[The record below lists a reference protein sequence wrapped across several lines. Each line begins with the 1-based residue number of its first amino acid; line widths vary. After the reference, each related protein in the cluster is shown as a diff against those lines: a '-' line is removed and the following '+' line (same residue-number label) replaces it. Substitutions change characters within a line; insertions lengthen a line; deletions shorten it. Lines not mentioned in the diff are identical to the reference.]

1 MALDPKIIAKLKR
14 DLKELNTIYEKIGET
29 PLSIDFDTATVDD
42 IKLLRDY
49 LSEAKLFVD
58 DLDDGFGGI
67 NESIKNIVREW
78 KTGFADPTKEATK
91 SFTKLQGLA
100 QKFSDDAKGVVEMKG
115 KEVKAAA
122 QLIKVERER
131 LKVLQAE
138 LTLKAKQLGGVN
150 KLSDAEQT
158 VLANLKSEYKV
169 QEELLGLAEKRV
181 KEEEKIQKAMGL
193 SGAAIQG
200 MAGAFQK
207 IGIKGEFF
215 EGVEGSMREAA
226 KEGGKLNTFLAG
238 AKGLAEGL
246 GAALTDPLVVITMIV
261 KSIKFLVGIFDH
273 VIKLTNQI
281 GQGFGVAGAEAAA
294 LKAEIHAAGDA
305 NGDMFYFT
313 EELFGAQMSLNQAV
327 GQNLKFNEKNAK
339 TFQDM
344 TLYMG
349 LSTEQ
354 AGKLF
359 KLSAESGVPFE
370 NIYDNV
376 VGTTQALNEGSGF
389 SMSTADAIDRIT
401 NSSASVR
408 FNIKGGTEGLV
419 RAAHTAARLGTTMD
433 EIAAAAKTH
442 LDFESSIAKE
452 IEAEMFL
459 QKDLN
464 LDKLRAAAL
473 TGDTETA
480 AKEQARLIRENMGSL
495 KGNVMAQE
503 AFAATLGISTEQLA
517 EQMQKQEELKGL
529 SGEQLEAKLA
539 EQEAMA
545 TQGKDAATFDRTM
558 QSAVKQLK
566 AALEPLAKKIGPL
579 FLNMAQAL
587 GPTIE
592 AAVNFLSGPL
602 GKIVMGVAGGLL
614 AIKAASSLASGVK
627 KMFGGIL
634 ERGASPLNPDF
645 VHVVNQTGGG
655 GGMDF
660 LGRTLGKRGLFG
672 GKMFKGLSK
681 VFGGKNTFIGKQL
694 RNLAAMNLKRS
705 SFMNQVVANNKT
717 LSKLVPSMSK
727 LTSKVAPAAGGGT
740 KLLGGLTKT
749 LKVLGPIGAAAD
761 MIFGGFTGSS
771 QAGMTAEQQKAA
783 GVEVGI
789 SKAKATTLGVLTGGA
804 EKGSMF
810 SGALGIEKGSGGD
823 EALGIAGAA
832 GRGALTG
839 AAIGSVIPVVGTA
852 VGAAVGGIVG
862 TVSEGFKIFSDPNS
876 KLRQGF
882 DSFVSSTSEKL
893 SGWATSAKDSILGFA
908 KSAGS
913 TVSSLASGAKDLAS
927 SAYSKVKNVGSNIVG
942 GAKSALK
949 SVGSFFGF
957 ADGGVVTSPVAG
969 LVGEAGPEAIIPL
982 NQAQGV
988 LGTGEVVALLKEL
1001 VSEVRKG
1008 GNVYLDGSKVG
1019 HVLALQSS
1027 QMG

>member
-1 MALDPKIIAKLKR
+1 MATKQQLQELQKLLDQLEKKYKSIKRVSPFDGKTAKEVAKQFNSIKDATDSIEVSMKGIRQEILESESGLAGLKESFQDIGRELGKINDPLKNMTKGFNKVRNFAEELSDIQYDLTASSIKQTKDLKAKVNLEFNRLKR
-14 DLKELNTIYEKIGET
+14 QAEFLKKQIASGKLTDEELSKAEE
-29 PLSIDFDTATVDD
+29 LLEFATD
-42 IKLLRDY
+42 
-49 LSEAKLFVD
+49 EAKLFQEKIGYQDNFNKALDQTLKQQKNINKATGLSGKILGGLGGFAEKIGFKGVSD
-58 DLDDGFGGI
+58 DLDGI
-67 NESIKNIVREW
+67 NDKMKEKAVLLTDNGKKTASLSNMFSIMG
-78 KTGFADPTKEATK
+78 TGIA
-91 SFTKLQGLA
+91 GLA
-100 QKFSDDAKGVVEMKG
+100 SSLADA
-115 KEVKAAA
+115 
-122 QLIKVERER
+122 
-131 LKVLQAE
+131 
-138 LTLKAKQLGGVN
+138 
-150 KLSDAEQT
+150 
-158 VLANLKSEYKV
+158 
-169 QEELLGLAEKRV
+169 
-181 KEEEKIQKAMGL
+181 
-193 SGAAIQG
+193 
-200 MAGAFQK
+200 F
-207 IGIKGEFF
+207 
-215 EGVEGSMREAA
+215 
-226 KEGGKLNTFLAG
+226 
-238 AKGLAEGL
+238 
-246 GAALTDPLVVITMIV
+246 TDPLVIVTMIV
-261 KSIKFLVGIFDH
+261 KAVKFLVGIFDH
-273 VIKLTNQI
+273 VLKVTNQI
-281 GQGFGVAGAEAAA
+281 GQGFGIAGAEAAA
-294 LKAEIHAAGDA
+294 LKAQIHAAGDA
-305 NGDMFYFT
+305 SGDMFYFT
-313 EELFGAQMSLNQAV
+313 EEIFGAMQSLNQVV
-327 GQNLKFNEKNAK
+327 GQQLKFNEKNAK
-339 TFQDM
+339 TFLDM
-344 TLYMG
+344 TMYMG

-614 AIKAASSLASGVK
+614 AIKAASGLVSGVK
-627 KMFGGIL
+627 KMFGGFF
-634 ERGASPLNPDF
+634 EKGSMANPMYTY
-645 VHVVNQTGGG
+645 NINEQGGG

-681 VFGGKNTFIGKQL
+681 VFGGKNTFVGKQL

-727 LTSKVAPAAGGGT
+727 LASKVAPKAAGGSN
-740 KLLGGLTKT
+740 LLGGLTKT
-749 LKVLGPIGAAAD
+749 MKVLGPIGAAAD
-761 MIFGGFTGSS
+761 LVLGGFSGSS
-771 QAGMTAEQQKAA
+771 QAGMTAEEQKAA

-810 SGALGIEKGSGGD
+810 SGALGIEKGSAGD

-893 SGWATSAKDSILGFA
+893 SGWATSAKDSIVGFA

-927 SAYSKVKNVGSNIVG
+927 
-942 GAKSALK
+942 
-949 SVGSFFGF
+949 
-957 ADGGVVTSPVAG
+957 
-969 LVGEAGPEAIIPL
+969 
-982 NQAQGV
+982 
-988 LGTGEVVALLKEL
+988 
-1001 VSEVRKG
+1001 
-1008 GNVYLDGSKVG
+1008 
-1019 HVLALQSS
+1019 
-1027 QMG
+1027 

>member
-14 DLKELNTIYEKIGET
+14 DLKELNAIYEKIGET
-29 PLSIDFDTATVDD
+29 PLTIDFDTATVDD

-181 KEEEKIQKAMGL
+181 KEEEKIQKEMGL

-517 EQMQKQEELKGL
+517 EQMQKQEEVKGL

-579 FLNMAQAL
+579 FLNMAKAL

-592 AAVNFLSGPL
+592 AAVDFLSGPA
-602 GKIVMGVAGGLL
+602 GKIAMTVAGGLL
-614 AIKAASSLASGVK
+614 AIRGATALASGVS
-627 KMFGGIL
+627 KMFGGFF
-634 ERGASPLNPDF
+634 EKGSMANPMYTY
-645 VHVVNQTGGG
+645 NINEQGGG

-717 LSKLVPSMSK
+717 LSNNIKL
-727 LTSKVAPAAGGGT
+727 
-740 KLLGGLTKT
+740 
-749 LKVLGPIGAAAD
+749 
-761 MIFGGFTGSS
+761 
-771 QAGMTAEQQKAA
+771 
-783 GVEVGI
+783 
-789 SKAKATTLGVLTGGA
+789 
-804 EKGSMF
+804 
-810 SGALGIEKGSGGD
+810 
-823 EALGIAGAA
+823 
-832 GRGALTG
+832 
-839 AAIGSVIPVVGTA
+839 
-852 VGAAVGGIVG
+852 
-862 TVSEGFKIFSDPNS
+862 
-876 KLRQGF
+876 
-882 DSFVSSTSEKL
+882 
-893 SGWATSAKDSILGFA
+893 
-908 KSAGS
+908 
-913 TVSSLASGAKDLAS
+913 
-927 SAYSKVKNVGSNIVG
+927 
-942 GAKSALK
+942 
-949 SVGSFFGF
+949 
-957 ADGGVVTSPVAG
+957 
-969 LVGEAGPEAIIPL
+969 IIII
-982 NQAQGV
+982 
-988 LGTGEVVALLKEL
+988 K
-1001 VSEVRKG
+1001 
-1008 GNVYLDGSKVG
+1008 
-1019 HVLALQSS
+1019 HI
-1027 QMG
+1027 

>member
-433 EIAAAAKTH
+433 EIAAASKTH

-614 AIKAASSLASGVK
+614 AIKAASGLVSGVK
-627 KMFGGIL
+627 KMFGGFF
-634 ERGASPLNPDF
+634 EKGSMANPMYTY
-645 VHVVNQTGGG
+645 NINEQGGG

-681 VFGGKNTFIGKQL
+681 VFGGKNTFVGKQL

-717 LSKLVPSMSK
+717 LSKLIPSMSK
-727 LTSKVAPAAGGGT
+727 LTSKVAPKAAGGS

-749 LKVLGPIGAAAD
+749 MKVLGPIGAAAD
-761 MIFGGFTGSS
+761 LVLGGFSGSS
-771 QAGMTAEQQKAA
+771 QAGMTAEEQKAA

-810 SGALGIEKGSGGD
+810 SGALGIEKGSAAD
-823 EALGIAGAA
+823 EGAGIAGA
-832 GRGALTG
+832 GLRGAGIG
-839 AAIGSVIPVVGTA
+839 AAIGTAILPGVGTA
-852 VGAAVGGIVG
+852 IGAGIGGLVG
-862 TVSEGFKIFSDPNS
+862 TVSEGFKVFSDPNS